1 LVTCGNNC
9 PVLFWDCDI
18 VDPVDKID
26 YPYKLVTISV
36 SPSGKYVAMGSET
49 AEVLLFEVATKK
61 FIGRYSSHSDT
72 ITKLKWSPDEKQIV
86 SVSTDASMCI
96 WNFFG

>member
-61 FIGRYSSHSDT
+61 FVGRYSSHSDT
-72 ITKLKWSPDEKQIV
+72 ITKLKWSPDEK
-86 SVSTDASMCI
+86 
-96 WNFFG
+96 

>member
-1 LVTCGNNC
+1 MTCGMNC

-18 VDPVDKID
+18 VDPVDKIE
-26 YPYKLVTISV
+26 YPYKLCTIAV

-61 FIGRYSSHSDT
+61 FIGRYSSHSDS
-72 ITKLKWSPDEKQIV
+72 ITKL
-86 SVSTDASMCI
+86 
-96 WNFFG
+96 